1 MKTELQTQL
10 VGKYKPILSGLDWGI
25 ECEDGWYWLLDQ
37 LCYSIQSEVENAN
50 TLWPALK
57 FSVRAVQVK
66 PKYGSLRFYVDF
78 ISAQNLEDH
87 DYDKIHKYMDR
98 ISGMISFAERMSG
111 TICEVCGQPG
121 KASKHMYPRTLCEQ
135 HFDNKETSNV

>member
-1 MKTELQTQL
+1 MKSELQNQL
-10 VGKYKPILSGLDWGI
+10 VDKYKAILSSLDWGI

-50 TLWPALK
+50 TFRPALK
-57 FSVRAVQVK
+57 FSVRAAQVK
-66 PKYGSLRFYVDF
+66 SKYGSLRFYVDF
-78 ISAQNLEDH
+78 ISAKNLEDH
-87 DYDKIHKYMDR
+87 DYDKIHDYMDK

-121 KASKHMYPRTLCEQ
+121 KATKHMYRRTLCEQ
-135 HFDNKETSNV
+135 HNDV